1 MRLKKRLKHWVKS
14 GSRRRLICFWPIIV
28 PVFVVVAG
36 CPSPTLK
43 EDPKI
48 KALAQKLN
56 TIETVQPAD
65 LSESPPVSVEQATKE
80 TTDRITDPNA
90 IPVMKLTLEQ
100 VRAATLEHNLDL
112 KVDLIDPAIAQRTLD
127 AERAKFEAAFYGSA
141 TYNTSETEDGVSS
154 TSNNFEVGVEA
165 PLYTGGTITVG
176 MPFGESDSDDS
187 GGVADA
193 AISVSY
199 IQSLLRG
206 SGTRINT
213 HSIRIT
219 DYQKRSVDAWTK
231 QSAISLLA
239 AADIAYWDLYVV
251 CRELD
256 VAREQ
261 YKLAQDQLEHAHKK
275 VAAGAAARTEIVLA
289 EAGLTGRIDA
299 LINAE
304 TRVENSQL
312 NLLRIMNRPD
322 MSLDA
327 NIRLDPNTE
336 PNPVGLDIDEEKLVE
351 IALKNRMDTI
361 RLELQLAIDEL
372 NVEVARNATL
382 PDLSVSYR
390 YTGQTG
396 ADDTGHALG
405 DFGEN
410 LSDEHSIGVFANIPL
425 GNRAAKARLERARL
439 QQLQNQAN
447 YDSQRQFIRQE
458 VYRTV
463 RDLNNSWLRIL
474 AAEKNVESAFRRY
487 KVEQSQFQLG
497 YRTST
502 DVLIS
507 ATDLANAQL
516 NRISAFAGYE
526 RSQIRLAQATG
537 TLLGHSR
544 IILEPTGLQGVSY
557 RAEVP

>member
-1 MRLKKRLKHWVKS
+1 MKS
-14 GSRRRLICFWPIIV
+14 GLRKRLICFWPV
-28 PVFVVVAG
+28 ALVFVVAG

-43 EDPKI
+43 DDPKI
-48 KALAQKLN
+48 KALTQKLN
-56 TIETVQPAD
+56 TIDTVQPAD
-65 LSESPPVSVEQATKE
+65 LSESPPVSVEEATKE
-80 TTDRITDPNA
+80 TTDRITDPNS

-165 PLYTGGTITVG
+165 PLYTGGTLTVG
-176 MPFGESDSDDS
+176 MPFGESDGDDFD
-187 GGVADA
+187 GVADA

-206 SGTRINT
+206 AGTRINT
-213 HSIRIT
+213 HSIRIA
-219 DYQKRSVDAWTK
+219 DYQKRSMDAWTK
-231 QSAISLLA
+231 QSAISLLVS
-239 AADIAYWDLYVV
+239 ADIAYWDLYVE
-251 CRELD
+251 CRRLD

-261 YKLAQDQLEHAHKK
+261 YKLAQNQLDRAHKK

-322 MSLDA
+322 LPLDA
-327 NIRLDPNTE
+327 NIRIDPNTE
-336 PNPVGLDIDEEKLVE
+336 PNPVGLDIDEDKLVE
-351 IALKNRMDTI
+351 IALKNRMDTL

-372 NVEVARNATL
+372 DVELARNATL
-382 PDLSVSYR
+382 PSLSLSYR
-390 YTGQTG
+390 YTGQAG
-396 ADDTGHALG
+396 AADTGHALG
-405 DFGEN
+405 DFGDN
-410 LSDEHSIGVFANIPL
+410 LSDEHSIGLSASIPL

-447 YDSQRQFIRQE
+447 YDSRRQLIRQD

-474 AAEKNVESAFRRY
+474 AAEKNVESALRRY
-487 KVEQSQFQLG
+487 QVEQSQFQLG
-497 YRTST
+497 NRTST

-507 ATDLANAQL
+507 VTDLANAQL

-526 RSQIRLAQATG
+526 RAQIWLAQVTG
-537 TLLGHSR
+537 TLLGRNR
-544 IILEPTGLQGVSY
+544 IILEPTEIGDVSF
-557 RAEVP
+557 RTEAPKINK